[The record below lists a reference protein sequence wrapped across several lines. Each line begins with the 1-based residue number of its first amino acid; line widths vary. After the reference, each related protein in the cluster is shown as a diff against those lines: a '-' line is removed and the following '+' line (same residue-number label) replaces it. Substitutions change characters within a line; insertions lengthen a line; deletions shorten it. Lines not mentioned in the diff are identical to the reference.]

1 MIFVVDEKG
10 VVRHRFSE
18 SDYSDRPDV
27 DVVLDVLRKEA
38 GG

>member
-10 VVRHRFSE
+10 VVRHRFYE
-18 SDYSDRPDV
+18 RDYSDRPDV
-27 DVVLDVLRKEA
+27 DVVLEVLRREA